1 MPVPAGGGD
10 FTDLYTDLVTVKSAL
25 GKASADD
32 RDELIS
38 AAIMAAS
45 RMIDA
50 RTGRRFYLDDVASA
64 RVFPTH
70 GRTFWDGVQYQL
82 LVDDLGDTSSL
93 VVETGS
99 NTTNTWA
106 ALTGYD
112 TGPANAILQG
122 RPVTVLALNTAW
134 PTGSTIVRVTGR
146 WGWPAVPAEVA
157 LAAQLLAAR
166 LYRRKDS
173 PQGVIG
179 NAEWGAV
186 RVARV
191 DPDVEAL
198 IAHLILPGFA

>member
-10 FTDLYTDLVTVKSAL
+10 FTDLYTDLVTVKAAL

-38 AAIMAAS
+38 AAIVAAS

-50 RTGRRFYLDDVASA
+50 RTGRRFYLDELESA

-70 GRTFWDGVQYQL
+70 GRTFWDGVQYNL
-82 LVDDLGDTSSL
+82 LLDDLGASPTL
-93 VVETGS
+93 VESG
-99 NTTNTWA
+99 TTASGTWTPTVA
-106 ALTGYD
+106 YEV
-112 TGPANAILQG
+112 GPDNAIVMG
-122 RPVTVLALNTAW
+122 RPITTLR
-134 PTGSTIVRVTGR
+134 STYGWGIGAATVRVTGR